1 VKEKD
6 MLIAATIAALILL
19 VLVFL
24 PSKLGSSR

>member
-1 VKEKD
+1 

-24 PSKLGSSR
+24 PSKLGSGR